1 MIEVLTQYNIDEI
14 LEDPMNYVDE
24 TEDIAL
30 IRVNNTMIML
40 GMDDDERLYFVL
52 EDDEISEDRY
62 IDSEYPGM
70 TASEAYDSIIDELI
84 KEVK

>member
-40 GMDDDERLYFVL
+40 GMEDDERMYFVV
-52 EDDEISEDRY
+52 EDDEI
-62 IDSEYPGM
+62 
-70 TASEAYDSIIDELI
+70 
-84 KEVK
+84 